1 MHLRALALPIL
12 VRGSTRH
19 KECQSFNYFTAKMT
33 NSCKYSSVLD
43 LPRDTKPRLNRIL
56 NELSSKYIKTRAD
69 VVECMEPIIHVGKRY
84 LGVTPITNLRNKNF
98 STSPYLEA
106 DT

>member
-1 MHLRALALPIL
+1 
-12 VRGSTRH
+12 
-19 KECQSFNYFTAKMT
+19 MT
-33 NSCKYSSVLD
+33 NSCKYASVLD

-56 NELSSKYIKTRAD
+56 NELSSKYIKNRAD
-69 VVECMEPIIHVGKRY
+69 VVERMEPIIHVGKRY

-98 STSPYLEA
+98 STLPYVEA